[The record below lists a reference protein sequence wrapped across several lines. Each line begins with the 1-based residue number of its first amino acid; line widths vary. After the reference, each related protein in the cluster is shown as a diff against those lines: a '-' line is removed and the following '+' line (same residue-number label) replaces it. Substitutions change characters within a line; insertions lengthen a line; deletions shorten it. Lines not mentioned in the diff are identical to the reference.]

1 MIKKI
6 KNLFKKKSDI
16 VLLHV
21 HTFSDGTKLFTY
33 REEDL
38 GKVSSR
44 YYRNIM
50 EANNYLHTFLLTKE
64 QWTTAVNELKK
75 RSTEALASNNNKE
88 LVQTILDINSTLDW
102 FIEKTNTL
110 KNANE
115 TILEMMF
122 CMFFLLEDEVPT
134 GYSEALNQK
143 KIELLN
149 ENLEVRDFFLSNL
162 KRNLPNLAP
171 LSDYDLKL
179 QLIVNK
185 MTAEVLM

>member
-6 KNLFKKKSDI
+6 KNLFKKKTDI

-21 HTFSDGTKLFTY
+21 HTFNDGTKLFTY

-162 KRNLPNLAP
+162 KKNLPNLAP

-185 MTAEVLM
+185 MTAEVLT

>member
-162 KRNLPNLAP
+162 KKNLPNLAP

-179 QLIVNK
+179 QLIVSK

>member
-75 RSTEALASNNNKE
+75 RSTEALASNNKKE

-162 KRNLPNLAP
+162 KKNLPNLAP

-179 QLIVNK
+179 QLIVSK

>member
-6 KNLFKKKSDI
+6 KNLFKKKTDI

-21 HTFSDGTKLFTY
+21 HTFNDGTKLFTY

-64 QWTTAVNELKK
+64 QWVTAVNELKK

-88 LVQTILDINSTLDW
+88 IVQTLLDINSTLDW
-102 FIEKTNTL
+102 FIEKSSTL

-115 TILEMMF
+115 TILELMF
-122 CMFFLLEDEVPT
+122 CMFFLLEDEAPT
-134 GYSEALNQK
+134 GYSDAFNQR

-149 ENLEVRDFFLSNL
+149 SNLEVRDFFLSNL
-162 KRNLPNLAP
+162 KKNLPNLAP

-179 QLIVNK
+179 QMIINK
-185 MTAEVLM
+185 MTAEVLT

>member
-179 QLIVNK
+179 QMIINK
-185 MTAEVLM
+185 MTAEVLT

>member
-21 HTFSDGTKLFTY
+21 HTFNDGTKLFTY

-64 QWTTAVNELKK
+64 QWVTAVNELKK
-75 RSTEALASNNNKE
+75 R
-88 LVQTILDINSTLDW
+88 
-102 FIEKTNTL
+102 EK
-110 KNANE
+110 
-115 TILEMMF
+115 
-122 CMFFLLEDEVPT
+122 
-134 GYSEALNQK
+134 
-143 KIELLN
+143 
-149 ENLEVRDFFLSNL
+149 R
-162 KRNLPNLAP
+162 
-171 LSDYDLKL
+171 
-179 QLIVNK
+179 
-185 MTAEVLM
+185 AEVGTACKVRYAVIA

>member
-6 KNLFKKKSDI
+6 KNLFKKKTDI

-21 HTFSDGTKLFTY
+21 HTFNDGTKLFTY

-162 KRNLPNLAP
+162 KKNLPNLAP

>member
-162 KRNLPNLAP
+162 KKNLPNLAP

>member
-6 KNLFKKKSDI
+6 KNIFKKKSDI

-75 RSTEALASNNNKE
+75 RSTEALASNNKKE

-162 KRNLPNLAP
+162 KKNLPNLAP

-179 QLIVNK
+179 QLIVSK

>member
-102 FIEKTNTL
+102 FIEKSSTL

-162 KRNLPNLAP
+162 KRNIPNLAP

-185 MTAEVLM
+185 MTAEVLT

>member
-162 KRNLPNLAP
+162 KRNIPNLAP